1 MTQSL
6 LCLTTLCIT
15 SCIASTV
22 CRKSFP
28 ETSSRDLLLTLVD
41 KVDTPPWYI
50 WTFVKS
56 FRAWNQKATIVV
68 MIPPGLK
75 QNKNLQFIAST
86 ENVHFHTFA
95 ESNITRSFHATSYR
109 FFFWAKF
116 LYKNKNDY
124 DRVITSDCGDVYF
137 QEDPF
142 TRCNAFQNSHSCTLS
157 MFFEDERYIM
167 GLDRNNEFCS
177 DHASAKMLS
186 KYPLINAGFLTGT
199 VTGFLR
205 FFEFYKWKLSKI
217 LVYPCPRTLTLRF

>member
-109 FFFWAKF
+109 FFFGQNFFTKT
-116 LYKNKNDY
+116 
-124 DRVITSDCGDVYF
+124 RMITTESSQAIAVTSIF
-137 QEDPF
+137 KRIHLRAA
-142 TRCNAFQNSHSCTLS
+142 TR
-157 MFFEDERYIM
+157 
-167 GLDRNNEFCS
+167 
-177 DHASAKMLS
+177 S
-186 KYPLINAGFLTGT
+186 KIPIPALCPC
-199 VTGFLR
+199 FLR
-205 FFEFYKWKLSKI
+205 TRGI
-217 LVYPCPRTLTLRF
+217 